1 MEKIE
6 DLARLIDRH
15 MTTDG
20 SRDTAIPK
28 IGLIRSSAT
37 TEPIQTLYEPSCCIA
52 AQGRKRAVIGG
63 RAHVYDAANYLVVGL
78 DLPVIG
84 AVVEASAD
92 KPYLCL
98 RLQLDRSLL
107 AEMLPA
113 TGRGGRDSNVVGVSR
128 LTPETTDAACR
139 LVGLLDHPDDIETLA
154 PLYER
159 EILYRLIRG
168 PQGGLLRQI
177 ANGESR
183 ISQIGRA
190 IDYIKGNFSET
201 FPIEDLAAIA
211 GMSSS
216 TFYEHFKAVMAIS
229 PLQFRTHLRL
239 QEARRLMVTEG
250 MTAAEAGF
258 RVGYDS
264 PSQFSRDYVRVHNV
278 PPRQEVARMRMAA
291 EVLPSP

>member
-1 MEKIE
+1 MKKIE

-15 MTTDG
+15 MTADG
-20 SRDTAIPK
+20 SRDTAIPRV
-28 IGLIRSSAT
+28 GLIRSSAPT
-37 TEPIQTLYEPSCCIA
+37 QPIQTLYEPSCCIA

-63 RAHVYDAANYLVVGL
+63 RTHVYDAANYLVVGL

-92 KPYLCL
+92 RPYLCL

-107 AEMLPA
+107 TEMMPA
-113 TGRGGRDSNVVGVSR
+113 DGRGGSEGDAVGVSR
-128 LTPETTDAACR
+128 LTSETTDAACR
-139 LVGLLDHPDDIETLA
+139 LLALLDTPEDAEKLA

-159 EILYRLIRG
+159 ELLYRLIRG

-177 ANGESR
+177 ASGESR
-183 ISQIGRA
+183 ISHIGRA
-190 IDYIKGNFSET
+190 IDYIKGNFSDA
-201 FPIEDLAAIA
+201 FPIEDLADIA

-264 PSQFSRDYVRVHNV
+264 PSQFSRDYARVHLL
-278 PPRQEVARMRMAA
+278 PPRQDVARMRMAA
-291 EVLPSP
+291 ETLPSP